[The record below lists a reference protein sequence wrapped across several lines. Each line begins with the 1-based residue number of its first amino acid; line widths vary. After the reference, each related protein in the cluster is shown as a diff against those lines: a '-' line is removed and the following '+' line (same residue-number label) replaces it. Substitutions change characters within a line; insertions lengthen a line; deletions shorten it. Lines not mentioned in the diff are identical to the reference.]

1 MAPFFTGIAK
11 GLGGTGFG
19 SSRKK
24 SRPKGRYLTVPDAVN
39 APLSWN
45 LDADGPLTLNGPAKH
60 TITAGTPEREWS
72 GTISVA
78 MWGAGAPGSHPNGAV
93 GGGGGGSF
101 GTITLNDGN
110 NYIMVSGHASPLG
123 GGGYSGIFQTSETQ
137 ANAWMIAGGGG
148 QGGSNGAAGA
158 SGGDGG
164 GTTGAAGGDNGYVT
178 GGGGGSQ
185 VAGGSAGSPA
195 YPNFYPATAG
205 GALGGGNGANGD
217 PRGSYPNVQPLG
229 PGGGGQLGSNLN
241 SWGSGGGGGGYFG
254 GGGGGRG
261 SFVGDPGLYGPSA
274 GPAAAGGGGS
284 GYINPTYVTGGNTYP
299 YSTPTSINHPLRG
312 TAGRGASPAGGAVA
326 GKIVLT

>member
-1 MAPFFTGIAK
+1 MSPLISRVGFGR
-11 GLGGTGFG
+11 GFG

-24 SRPKGRYLTVPDAVN
+24 SRPKGRYLTVPAAVN

-60 TITAGTPEREWS
+60 TITAGTPEWEWS

-110 NYIMVSGHASPLG
+110 NYIMVSGHMSPFG

-148 QGGSNGAAGA
+148 QGGGNGSGYA

-164 GTTGAAGGDNGYVT
+164 GTTGAAGGDNPHPNGNVS

-185 VAGGSAGSPA
+185 VAGGSGGSPT
-195 YPNFYPATAG
+195 YPGFFPQRASAG
-205 GALGGGNGANGD
+205 DALSGGNGANGD
-217 PRGSYPNVQPLG
+217 PQGSYPNVQPLG
-229 PGGGGQLGSNLN
+229 PGGGGQNGSNLN
-241 SWGSGGGGGGYFG
+241 SWTSGGGGGGYFG
-254 GGGGGRG
+254 GGGGGSAG
-261 SFVGDPGLYGPSA
+261 FGGLSGPGA

-284 GYINPTYVTGGNTYP
+284 GYINPAYVTGGNTYP